1 VTFYGPRDLDLWADE
16 LERHAELLADR
27 YDSLT
32 ERDLRE
38 AAPGDPR
45 WLIVADEV
53 QKGTRAKKIGK
64 RIKDA
69 LSIIAEQSASLGDV
83 LILSSQREPNSI
95 PPPVR
100 ENSNARLRMLG
111 NGYFFYQADGHP
123 TQSGRT
129 ALLGPAEVLAALND
143 PPSTATSQPSNLQPP
158 TTDHYPLTTDNL
170 PTLLGAHSINATKAP
185 ATLYLGTPGAGKTH
199 ALHHHPCPEPSR
211 GANGSAQ
218 RHIYTDF
225 AQPHRS
231 AIVNIIEHAGA
242 ITPPKARIPDLVEI
256 AALALRS
263 EPTLLLIDNVDQASA
278 KGLSTIPRLM
288 NSAQAVALAANA
300 PQTPPE
306 HRKIDPL
313 LPRCEIEELKPL
325 PYDTARDLLWQ
336 NLDRETV
343 RNPGA
348 TERKVLGEADGN
360 PKTIVSLAQ
369 RIKRG
374 DARELRTVYSPVKRV
389 NLSWLVLVVI
399 ISFAMIARWQVDS
412 YTVAGL
418 LFALAL
424 VLRPLLYRSMRSDQ

>member
-1 VTFYGPRDLDLWADE
+1 
-16 LERHAELLADR
+16 
-27 YDSLT
+27 
-32 ERDLRE
+32 
-38 AAPGDPR
+38 
-45 WLIVADEV
+45 
-53 QKGTRAKKIGK
+53 
-64 RIKDA
+64 
-69 LSIIAEQSASLGDV
+69 LGV
-83 LILSSQREPNSI
+83 
-95 PPPVR
+95 
-100 ENSNARLRMLG
+100 
-111 NGYFFYQADGHP
+111 
-123 TQSGRT
+123 
-129 ALLGPAEVLAALND
+129 
-143 PPSTATSQPSNLQPP
+143 
-158 TTDHYPLTTDNL
+158 
-170 PTLLGAHSINATKAP
+170 
-185 ATLYLGTPGAGKTH
+185 PGAGKTH

-211 GANGSAQ
+211 GACPEPSRGANGSAQ

-225 AQPHRS
+225 SQPHRA
-231 AIVNIIEHAGA
+231 AIVSIIENAGA
-242 ITPPKARIPDLVEI
+242 IIPPKARIPDLVEI

-278 KGLSTIPRLM
+278 KALTSIPRLM

-360 PKTIVSLAQ
+360 PKIIVSLAQ

-374 DARELRTVYSPVKRV
+374 DARELRTVYSPVKRI
-389 NLSWLVLVVI
+389 NLSWLVLVFV

-424 VLRPLLYRSMRSDQ
+424 VLRPLLYRSMRGDR